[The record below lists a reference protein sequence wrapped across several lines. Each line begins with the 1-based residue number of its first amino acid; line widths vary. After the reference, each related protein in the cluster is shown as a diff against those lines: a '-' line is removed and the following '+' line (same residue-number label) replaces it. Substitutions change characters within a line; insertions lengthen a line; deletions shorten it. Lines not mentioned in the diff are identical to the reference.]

1 MIKELSLAVFL
12 GLLIGFGLTGTFFF
26 VRQSSNRSNNTVEIK
41 SPSPIPTSSDNSAK
55 TPPTPIV
62 EPSTNPN
69 IEITSHQNNDI
80 VATSK
85 ITLTGNTTA
94 KIQVIITTISKNY
107 RSLSDSQGKFSQTID
122 LEPGLNIINL
132 SVISDNNQENQSEIY
147 LTYST
152 AKF

>member
-1 MIKELSLAVFL
+1 MIKELSLAVIF
-12 GLLIGFGLTGTFFF
+12 GLLIGLGFAGTFFF
-26 VRQSSNRSNNTVEIK
+26 VKQNSNRPQNTVEVK
-41 SPSPIPTSSDNSAK
+41 SPSPVPTSSSNSE
-55 TPPTPIV
+55 TLPTPIA
-62 EPSTNPN
+62 EPSANPS

-85 ITLTGNTTA
+85 ITLTGITNP
-94 KIQVIITTISKNY
+94 KSQVIITTLSKNY
-107 RSLSDSQGKFSQTID
+107 RSLSDNLGKFSQVID

-132 SVISDNNQENQSEIY
+132 SVISENNQENQSEIH

>member
-1 MIKELSLAVFL
+1 MIKELSLAIIL

-26 VRQSSNRSNNTVEIK
+26 VRQSSNKSQNTVEIK
-41 SPSPIPTSSDNSAK
+41 SPSPIPTTSDNSQAL
-55 TPPTPIV
+55 PTPIA

-69 IEITSHQNNDI
+69 LEITSHQNNDI

-85 ITLTGNTTA
+85 ITLTGNTNP
-94 KIQVIITTISKNY
+94 KSQVIITTLSKNY
-107 RSLSDSQGKFSQTID
+107 RSLSDNQGKFSQSID
-122 LEPGLNIINL
+122 LEPGLNIIN
-132 SVISDNNQENQSEIY
+132 ISAISENNQENQAEIY